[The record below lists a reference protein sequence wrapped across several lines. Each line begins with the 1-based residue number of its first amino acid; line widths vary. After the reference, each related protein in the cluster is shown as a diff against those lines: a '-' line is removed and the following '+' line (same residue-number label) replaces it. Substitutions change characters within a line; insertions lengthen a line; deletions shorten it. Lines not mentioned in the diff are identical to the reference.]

1 MPVERW
7 SDNVI
12 VVRLA
17 DDPHLGD
24 DLDALDEATAQP
36 TAATPGRLDAVVDF
50 TGVRAVNSSNLARLL
65 KVRRQMQ
72 AHGGGRLVLCGLA
85 DQVWGAFLVTN
96 LDKLFDFSTDMATA
110 LASLQLKPTSRPP
123 A

>member
-1 MPVERW
+1 MPVEKW

-24 DLDALDEATAQP
+24 DLDALDAAVTQP
-36 TAATPGRLDAVVDF
+36 PAPVSAVVDF
-50 TGVRAVNSSNLARLL
+50 TSVRAVNSSTLARML
-65 KVRRQMQ
+65 KVRKQMN
-72 AHGGGRLVLCGLA
+72 AAGGRLVLCGMN

-96 LDKLFDFSTDMATA
+96 LDKLFEVSNSVAMA
-110 LASLQLKPTSRPP
+110 LATVQMPAPARPQK
-123 A
+123 